1 MSYFITKNK
10 LAISLV
16 LLFPILLGGCG
27 CSVNQKTEQQVDKN
41 KPFYDV
47 KDVKPFI
54 DSIDGIT
61 LVRVKGD
68 LHAVS
73 WKSTENIW
81 EFKPQLAVDFA
92 AEYLARNKYTLKDFN
107 GYGLWKEQ
115 DKLTITV
122 FFYVERKKT
131 EKEKEA

>member
-1 MSYFITKNK
+1 MSYFTTKNK
-10 LAISLV
+10 IIIGLLV
-16 LLFPILLGGCG
+16 FIYLLFVGCG
-27 CSVNQKTEQQVDKN
+27 CSVNQKTEQQVDEN

-54 DSIDGIT
+54 DAIDSIT
-61 LVRVKGD
+61 LVRVKDD